1 MINDTDPRSIFKR
14 YYSEEP
20 FVDRFLGDSQH
31 AVDVIIPII
40 HTNELWDANLKSF
53 YREIPINRLLISD
66 GGCIDNSIEILKKYP
81 RVKIFDHKN
90 IKTLGYCIKKLI
102 EEVETEWFVYP
113 HSDVYLPSGWFDKM
127 HAHQSEYD
135 WFGCPMRITAL
146 VDYFHIHKAMGED
159 SPYMGSQMGKK
170 EAFVKGIQKIDDDF
184 VYRQEDAVFAHVVE
198 SNGYRHGKVSDTFH
212 YHQMMHKESPWG
224 RKIKNV
230 SIEVE
235 WSDEEKERAAMMQI
249 KGVVKYL
256 PPTPSFREI
265 VRNNIL
271 ELSKLKN
278 YNEKEL
284 RRWIQVNNPDW
295 ARKIGFFRLKIKGI
309 LVNLIPILKNIFKK
323 IL

>member
-1 MINDTDPRSIFKR
+1 MINESNKKSIFER
-14 YYSEEP
+14 YYTDEP
-20 FVDRFLGDSQH
+20 FFDRFLEDSSR

-40 HTNELWDANLKSF
+40 HTNELWEANLKSM

-102 EEVETEWFVYP
+102 ESVETEWFVYP
-113 HSDVYLPSGWFDKM
+113 HSDVYLPDGWFDKM
-127 HAHQSEYD
+127 HAHQAEYD

-170 EAFVKGIQKIDDDF
+170 EAFVKGIQNIDDDF

-198 SNGYRHGKVSDTFH
+198 SNGFKLGKVEDTFH
-212 YHQMMHKESPWG
+212 YHQVMHKESPWS
-224 RKIKNV
+224 RKIKKV
-230 SIEVE
+230 SIDVE
-235 WSDEEKERAAMMQI
+235 WSDEEKERAAVMQV
-249 KGVVKYL
+249 KGMVKYL
-256 PPTPSFREI
+256 PPTSSFRDI

-271 ELSKLKN
+271 ELSELKD
-278 YNEKEL
+278 YNEREL
-284 RRWIQVNNPDW
+284 KRWIKSVNPEWGNQ
-295 ARKIGFFRLKIKGI
+295 IGFFSLKIKG
-309 LVNLIPILKNIFKK
+309 LIRKSIPALKRIIKK
-323 IL
+323 FL